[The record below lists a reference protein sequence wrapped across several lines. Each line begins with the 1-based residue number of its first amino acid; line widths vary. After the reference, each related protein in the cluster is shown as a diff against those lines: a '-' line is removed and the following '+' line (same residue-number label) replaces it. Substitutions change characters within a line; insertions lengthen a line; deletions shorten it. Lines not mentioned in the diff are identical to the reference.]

1 MSRTLRLFQMKLSY
15 RFSLVFVVA
24 IVTGAC
30 LGESRTIVDGDY
42 VFVNVHV
49 VPMDNE
55 RIIENQIVA
64 ING

>member
-1 MSRTLRLFQMKLSY
+1 MKLSY